1 MSKIGYIRVSTEKQE
16 TARQQEIMNNYQVDR
31 IFSEK
36 LSGAN
41 TDRPQLKAML
51 DYVREGDTLYIESI
65 SRLGRSTKDLLNI
78 IDTLTT
84 KGVTLISHKE
94 SIDTD
99 TPTGKFMLT
108 VFAALSQLEREQLK
122 LRQREGIEIAKA
134 QGKYTGRKPIEI
146 DWTRFGQLYGEW
158 KSKNITGRDFMRRMD
173 LSVNTF
179 YRRLHEYESR
189 NNLVKSAN
197 LDRT

>member
-1 MSKIGYIRVSTEKQE
+1 MSKIGYIRVSTEHQE
-16 TARQQEIMNNYQVDR
+16 TARQQEIMCGYQVDR

-41 TDRPQLKAML
+41 TDRPQLRTML
-51 DYVREGDTLYIESI
+51 DYVREGNTLYIESI

-146 DWTRFGQLYGEW
+146 DWDKFGKLYTDW

-189 NNLVKSAN
+189 NNLVTSAN